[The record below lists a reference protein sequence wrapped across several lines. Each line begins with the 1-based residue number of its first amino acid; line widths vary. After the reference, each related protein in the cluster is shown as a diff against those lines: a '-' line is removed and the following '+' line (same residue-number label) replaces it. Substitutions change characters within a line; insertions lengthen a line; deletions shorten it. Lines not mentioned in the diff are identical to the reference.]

1 MANDLCPL
9 ADQIRTLA
17 SELYVAEQMRVLG
30 GDEKEVQRLVREM
43 SRLMRQIERGTEG
56 CPS

>member
-9 ADQIRTLA
+9 ADRIRTLA
-17 SELYVAEQMRVLG
+17 GELYVAEQMRAMG

-43 SRLMRQIERGTEG
+43 GRLMREIER
-56 CPS
+56 SAQ